1 MRVHLLLEPSEGE
14 RLGRWVDGAILL
26 LIALNVVALVLET
39 VEPIR
44 QRAPGLFYWFEF
56 LSVLVFSVEYVL
68 RLWSIT
74 VDPRY
79 AHPVRGRV
87 RYALT
92 PLLLIDLL
100 AVLPFYLPFLGV
112 DLRVF
117 RAARLFRIF
126 RVAKLGRYSVALQT
140 FGRVIRSTRE
150 QLLTTL
156 MLLLVLLLFS
166 ASLLYYA
173 ENEVQPEAF
182 SSIPAA
188 MWWGIATLTTV
199 GYGDVYPITG
209 IGRLMAA
216 AVAILGIGMFAL
228 PTGIL
233 GSAFVEEIQ
242 NRDRSGTVTCPHCG
256 KDITGAEERS

>member
-1 MRVHLLLEPSEGE
+1 VLRGLVA
-14 RLGRWVDGAILL
+14 D
-26 LIALNVVALVLET
+26 NVVAMVLET
-39 VEPIR
+39 VVTVR
-44 QRAPGLFYWFEF
+44 QRAPEFFFWFE
-56 LSVLVFSVEYVL
+56 VFSVFVFTVEYVL
-68 RLWSIT
+68 RPWAVT

-79 AHPVRGRV
+79 AHPVRGRI
-87 RYALT
+87 RYAVT

-100 AVLPFYLPFLGV
+100 AVLPFYLPYLGV

-126 RVAKLGRYSVALQT
+126 RVAKLGRYSHALQT
-140 FGRVIRSTRE
+140 FGRVIHSTRE
-150 QLLTTL
+150 QLMTTL
-156 MLLLVLLLFS
+156 MLLLTLLLFS
-166 ASLLYYA
+166 ATLLYYA
-173 ENEVQPEAF
+173 ENQAQPEAF
-182 SSIPAA
+182 SSIPMA

-216 AVAILGIGMFAL
+216 AIAILGIGMFAL

-242 NRDRSGTVTCPHCG
+242 NRGRSAPMTCPHCG
-256 KDITGAEERS
+256 REITSAEVRS